1 MLTIA
6 YSSSNSAVKT
16 SFIQMK
22 VVSEVFSATL
32 GNEKLNIQKKLQ
44 NNLKQKLYIYIF
56 SFSSD
61 FSLKTVFEMTY
72 FTMILIYV

>member
-32 GNEKLNIQKKLQ
+32 GNEILNIQKKLQ
-44 NNLKQKLYIYIF
+44 NSLKQKLYIYIF
-56 SFSSD
+56 SFSCD
-61 FSLKTVFEMTY
+61 FSLKTVFELTY